1 MFKVETV
8 IILGAVASMPYDF
21 PSGKDLKFA
30 ISDALNWGV
39 DMIRNGNDL
48 LKTPLIHRAMREY
61 KFSEQAIAFFAND
74 LNTALQPSID
84 SFLEIY
90 TDYIE
95 MGKIGIAASLI
106 PHESPDQLI
115 NIDRKIS
122 NGTSIF

>member
-8 IILGAVASMPYDF
+8 IILGAGASMPYDF

-61 KFSEQAIAFFAND
+61 KFSEQAIAIFAND
-74 LNTALQPSID
+74 LKRLYNPLLILFSK
-84 SFLEIY
+84 
-90 TDYIE
+90 YIQIILKWE
-95 MGKIGIAASLI
+95 K
-106 PHESPDQLI
+106 
-115 NIDRKIS
+115 
-122 NGTSIF
+122 

>member
-1 MFKVETV
+1 MFEVETV
-8 IILGAVASMPYDF
+8 IILGPGASMPYDF

-30 ISDALNWGV
+30 ISDALNRGV

-48 LKTPLIHRAMREY
+48 LKTPLIYRAIREY

-74 LNTALQPSID
+74 LQTALQPSID

-95 MGKIGIAASLI
+95 MGKIAIAASLI
-106 PHESPDQLI
+106 PHESLDH
-115 NIDRKIS
+115 
-122 NGTSIF
+122 